1 MEIMHRLKNNNAEV
15 VTTEEPC
22 FKLVNRKQQ
31 LQWFADQVYIGASIR
46 LKFTHSTPNDSA
58 GCLKQSFCRRS
69 ARGWCL
75 CKMSFLRKAMTG
87 ESSPSS

>member
-46 LKFTHSTPNDSA
+46 LKFTSQHTQPLCRLPENRVSA
-58 GCLKQSFCRRS
+58 AGQQEVGVF
-69 ARGWCL
+69 AR
-75 CKMSFLRKAMTG
+75 
-87 ESSPSS
+87 